1 MYLLSPRKKPLRL
14 LGGDMFVR
22 ESILLSL
29 ILNEFTMII
38 PPIPVNIRI
47 TVVQPCP
54 VTNRLFIGARTTSIP
69 SLQLLFPDLFFID
82 VREQDTV
89 Q

>member
-1 MYLLSPRKKPLRL
+1 MTILEFKT
-14 LGGDMFVR
+14 FVE
-22 ESILLSL
+22 ESIWLSL

-38 PPIPVNIRI
+38 PPTPSVNIRI

-54 VTNRLFIGARTTSIP
+54 VTNRLFIGARTTSIS

-82 VREQDTV
+82 VREQDIV
-89 Q
+89 H